1 MLPDLQTRFHR
12 FVVAGDDTFRH
23 DIVDDGRVDVDV
35 RLAVYY
41 DGYRLRLIEALET
54 DFVALKAFLSEERFA
69 DRTEATAC
77 ASLHSGPRLH
87 PGVEAR
93 VAVQGWAGGD
103 FDDMARAYIDAHTS
117 DHFSL
122 RHFGRHLADFLSRN
136 EPWKDEPLLADIAA
150 FEWAMTH
157 AFDAE
162 DTPLATVADMA
173 AVSPDNWPGLIFTL
187 HPSVQRIDI
196 RGNAPALWNAAD
208 RKETLP
214 VPEQSPHP
222 IGWVIWRQELKL
234 YFRSLS
240 VDQAWMLDALRDGR
254 SFADI
259 CEGLT
264 EWIDAQHVALHAAGL
279 LKQWL
284 EDGMISEIKS

>member
-1 MLPDLQTRFHR
+1 MLPDLQSRFHR

-54 DFVALKAFLSEERFA
+54 DFVALKAVL
-69 DRTEATAC
+69 
-77 ASLHSGPRLH
+77 
-87 PGVEAR
+87 
-93 VAVQGWAGGD
+93 GD
-103 FDDMARAYIDAHTS
+103 DKFDDMARVYIDAHTS

-122 RHFGRHLADFLSRN
+122 RHFGRHLPGFLSGH
-136 EPWKDEPLLADIAA
+136 EPWKDEPQLADIAT
-150 FEWAMTH
+150 FEWAMTN

-162 DTPLATVADMA
+162 DAPLATVADMA
-173 AVSPDNWPGLIFTL
+173 AVSLEDWPALTFVL
-187 HPSVQRIDI
+187 HPAVQRIDI
-196 RGNAPALWNAAD
+196 RWNAPALWNAA
-208 RKETLP
+208 KNSEPLP
-214 VPEQSPHP
+214 SSEQSPWP
-222 IGWVIWRQELKL
+222 VGWVVWRQDLQV

-240 VDQAWMLDALRDGR
+240 VDQTWMLDALRDGK

-264 EWIDAQHVALHAAGL
+264 EWIDAQNVALHAAGM

-284 EDGMISEIKS
+284 EDGMIAHIRPAG

>member
-1 MLPDLQTRFHR
+1 MSRSTLPDLQTRFHR

-23 DIVDDGRVDVDV
+23 DVVDDGRVDVDV

-54 DFVALKAFLSEERFA
+54 DFVALKTVL
-69 DRTEATAC
+69 
-77 ASLHSGPRLH
+77 
-87 PGVEAR
+87 
-93 VAVQGWAGGD
+93 GD
-103 FDDMARAYIDAHTS
+103 EKFDDLARAYIDAHTS

-122 RHFGRHLADFLSRN
+122 RHFGRHLPGFLSGH
-136 EPWKDEPLLADIAA
+136 EPWKDEPLLADIAT

-162 DTPLATVADMA
+162 DAPLATVSDMA
-173 AVSPDNWPGLIFTL
+173 AVAPEDWPGLTFRL

-196 RGNAPALWNAAD
+196 RWNAPALWSAA
-208 RKETLP
+208 KNGEPLP
-214 VPEQSPHP
+214 SPEQSPWP
-222 IGWVIWRQELKL
+222 VGWVVWRQDLQV

-240 VDQAWMLDALRDGR
+240 VDQTWMLDALRDGK

-264 EWIDAQHVALHAAGL
+264 EWIDAQNVALHAAGL

-284 EDGMISEIKS
+284 EDGMINEIRGTIR

>member
-1 MLPDLQTRFHR
+1 MSRSNLPDLQGRFHR

-23 DIVDDGRVDVDV
+23 DVVDDGRVDVDV

-54 DFVALKAFLSEERFA
+54 DFVALKAYL
-69 DRTEATAC
+69 
-77 ASLHSGPRLH
+77 
-87 PGVEAR
+87 
-93 VAVQGWAGGD
+93 GD
-103 FDDMARAYIDAHTS
+103 EKFDGLARAYIDAHTP

-122 RHFGRHLADFLSRN
+122 RHFGRHLARFLSGYA
-136 EPWKDEPLLADIAA
+136 PWKDEPLLADIAT

-162 DTPLATVADMA
+162 DAPLATVADMA
-173 AVSPDNWPGLIFTL
+173 AVAPEDWAGLRFVL

-196 RGNAPALWNAAD
+196 RWNAPALWNAAD
-208 RKETLP
+208 RKEPLP
-214 VPEQSPHP
+214 AAEQSPYP
-222 IGWVIWRQELKL
+222 IGWVIWRQELQL

-240 VDQAWMLDALRDGR
+240 VEQAWMLDALRDGR
-254 SFADI
+254 TFAEI

-264 EWIDAQHVALHAAGL
+264 EWIDAQNVALHAAGL
-279 LKQWL
+279 LRQWL
-284 EDGMISEIKS
+284 EDGIISEIRAG